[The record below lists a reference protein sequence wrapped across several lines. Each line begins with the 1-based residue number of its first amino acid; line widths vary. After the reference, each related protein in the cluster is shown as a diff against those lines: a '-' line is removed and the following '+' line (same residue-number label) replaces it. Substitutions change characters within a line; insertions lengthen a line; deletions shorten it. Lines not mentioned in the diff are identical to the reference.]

1 MNGETSSGVRYR
13 EYLLVAREAR
23 RAAYGADDL
32 QARRSFEMIADGWQ
46 HLAENVARMFLQH

>member
-1 MNGETSSGVRYR
+1 MNGEPSWDERYR
-13 EYLLVAREAR
+13 EYLLLAQEAR